1 MYTPPLF
8 TSTTAKIA
16 QLEAQ
21 LVEATDSER
30 AAIDASIAT
39 QRALLPS
46 RAVFMG
52 PVGEYAQTGWYY
64 VGQAPDSPPAG
75 SPAAA
80 LDGYRAAQAAAP
92 DPH

>member
-1 MYTPPLF
+1 MYAPPLF

-21 LVEATDSER
+21 LVEVADSER
-30 AAIDASIAT
+30 AAIEASIAT

-52 PVGEYAQTGWYY
+52 PVGEYTQTGWYY
-64 VGQAPDSPPAG
+64 VGQPPSSPPAAN
-75 SPAAA
+75 PAAA
-80 LDGYRAAQAAAP
+80 LADYRAAQEAP
-92 DPH
+92 QT